1 VRFKLV
7 TAGGTGNDQRLEE
20 ARMEAARNFANK
32 LWNASRFVLSQVEA
46 GERVPA
52 LDPSRRESMPTED
65 RWILSRLDRLTTNA
79 DKLME
84 RFELG
89 EAGREMQEFV
99 WDEFCDWYLEIAKI
113 RMRTGDEASPMP
125 VLVHVLDTCLR
136 LLHPYMPYVTEEIW
150 SGTGDVRSVIAET
163 DAKALIMKAP
173 YPVSNETWLDDA
185 AEREMNVVLD
195 VVRSVRNLRRER
207 NIDAGRWL
215 EAYVVADA
223 SIARHA
229 PAIET
234 LARVRPL
241 HFVSDRTDAPSES
254 VASAILSDAQVILPM
269 AGLFDAGAE
278 RSKLE
283 KDREQAQAE
292 IGRLEAQLANE
303 KFVNGAK
310 PEVVESVRE
319 RLEAAK
325 SRLAGIAARLA
336 ELG

>member
-1 VRFKLV
+1 
-7 TAGGTGNDQRLEE
+7 
-20 ARMEAARNFANK
+20 
-32 LWNASRFVLSQVEA
+32 
-46 GERVPA
+46 
-52 LDPSRRESMPTED
+52 
-65 RWILSRLDRLTTNA
+65 
-79 DKLME
+79 
-84 RFELG
+84 
-89 EAGREMQEFV
+89 
-99 WDEFCDWYLEIAKI
+99 
-113 RMRTGDEASPMP
+113 
-125 VLVHVLDTCLR
+125 
-136 LLHPYMPYVTEEIW
+136 
-150 SGTGDVRSVIAET
+150 
-163 DAKALIMKAP
+163 
-173 YPVSNETWLDDA
+173 
-185 AEREMNVVLD
+185 
-195 VVRSVRNLRRER
+195 
-207 NIDAGRWL
+207 
-215 EAYVVADA
+215 VVADA

-241 HFVSDRTDAPSES
+241 HFVADRTGAPSES

>member
-1 VRFKLV
+1 
-7 TAGGTGNDQRLEE
+7 
-20 ARMEAARNFANK
+20 
-32 LWNASRFVLSQVEA
+32 
-46 GERVPA
+46 
-52 LDPSRRESMPTED
+52 
-65 RWILSRLDRLTTNA
+65 
-79 DKLME
+79 
-84 RFELG
+84 
-89 EAGREMQEFV
+89 MQEFV
-99 WDEFCDWYLEIAKI
+99 WDEFCDWSLEIAKI

-125 VLVHVLDTCLR
+125 VLVHVLDSCLR

-163 DAKALIMKAP
+163 DAPALIMKAP

-241 HFVSDRTDAPSES
+241 HFVSGRTDAPSES

-269 AGLFDAGAE
+269 AVLFDAGAE

-303 KFVNGAK
+303 KFVNGAR
-310 PEVVESVRE
+310 PEVVEGARE
-319 RLEAAK
+319 RHEAAR